1 MPVPVRVGPGSGC
14 PMSDVEGAGTGMG
27 EVVPVSN
34 VKREPGDQRGLY
46 TEVQGIM
53 GNGHMGTRL
62 L

>member
-1 MPVPVRVGPGSGC
+1 
-14 PMSDVEGAGTGMG
+14 MSDVEGAGTGMG

-53 GNGHMGTRL
+53 CNGHMGTRL